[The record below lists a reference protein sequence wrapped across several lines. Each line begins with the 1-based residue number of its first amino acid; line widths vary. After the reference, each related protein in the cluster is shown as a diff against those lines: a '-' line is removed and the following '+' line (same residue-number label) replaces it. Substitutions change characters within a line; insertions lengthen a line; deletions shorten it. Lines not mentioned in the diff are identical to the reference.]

1 MDAQELQLIQQAQAG
16 DTRAFDQLIR
26 RHDRRILQITYSILG
41 NLQDAQDIYQETF
54 LKAYSNISTFRFES
68 ELSTWL
74 SRIAVNLAI
83 TYRKRRQ
90 LHQFLSLD
98 SGPEKAEG
106 KRQLETAI
114 ENHPEN
120 SLLSRE
126 LRQKIESS
134 LDHLSP
140 QQRTIFVLK
149 HFHGYKIKEIAE
161 LLSCTEGTIK
171 NQLFRAIQKVKQY
184 LTPYLQASN

>member
-90 LHQFLSLD
+90 LHQFLSFD